1 MPASIHAHAA
11 ISPTRADGRA
21 SYQRARRRASVQ
33 ALLLA
38 LPLIVFL
45 LSTFIAPIALLLARS
60 VENKEVPDSMPA
72 LTRALNAWDGRGV
85 PDEPMFAL
93 LAAGLKDAQ
102 QSGQLGTVARRL
114 NFAQP
119 EFRSLLMRTARSVR
133 DETPPAWKPALIEMD
148 ERWNS
153 PGIWRL
159 LKRAAMSPTP
169 DYLLAAVDAQV
180 TPQGNVAFLPDN
192 SSVYGRAF
200 LRTISISASVTL
212 LCLVLGYPV
221 AWLLANLPARSSNRL
236 MLFVIVPFW
245 TSLLVRTTAWYVLL
259 QPGGVINGLLM
270 GLGLATHPVP
280 LIFNRTGVLIGMTH
294 VLLPYMILAIYSVM
308 KGVSPVYLR
317 AAQSLGAH
325 PFTAFVRV
333 YIPQTL
339 PGVGA
344 GCFLVFVL
352 ALGYYI
358 TPALLGGAGDEMIS
372 QLIALQTNTQLNW
385 GLAGALSAYLVIF
398 TAIFYFLFNR
408 IVGIDRLRFG

>member
-1 MPASIHAHAA
+1 MPASAPARGTG
-11 ISPTRADGRA
+11 SPTRAGGRA
-21 SYQRARRRASVQ
+21 SFQKARRRASAQ

-38 LPLIVFL
+38 LPLLVFL
-45 LSTFIAPIALLLARS
+45 LSTFIAPIGLLLARS
-60 VENKEVPDSMPA
+60 VENHEVPDSMPA
-72 LTRALNAWDGRGV
+72 LTRALDAWDGRGV
-85 PDEPMFAL
+85 PDEHTFAL
-93 LAAGLKDAQ
+93 LAAGLREAQ

-114 NFAQP
+114 NFAQA
-119 EFRSLLMRTARSVR
+119 EFRSLLMRTARQLPA
-133 DETPPAWKPALIEMD
+133 DAPGAWKPTLVELD

-153 PGIWRL
+153 PETWRL
-159 LKRAAMSPTP
+159 LKRAATSPTP
-169 DYLLAAVDAQV
+169 DFLLAAVDAQV
-180 TPQGNVAFLPDN
+180 TPQGAVAFVPDN
-192 SSVYGRAF
+192 ASVYRQAF
-200 LRTISISASVTL
+200 ARTVSISATVTL
-212 LCLVLGYPV
+212 LCLLLGYPV
-221 AWLLANLPARSSNRL
+221 AWLLANLPAKSSNRL
-236 MLFVIVPFW
+236 MLLVIVPFW

-259 QPGGVINGLLM
+259 QPGGVINSLLM
-270 GLGLATHPVP
+270 GLGLATHPLP

-308 KGVSPVYLR
+308 KSVSPVYVR

-325 PFTAFVRV
+325 PFTAFVRI

-372 QLIALQTNTQLNW
+372 QLIAIQTNTQLNW

-408 IVGIDRLRFG
+408 LVGIDRLRFG

>member
-1 MPASIHAHAA
+1 MPVSAPAAASG
-11 ISPTRADGRA
+11 SPTRANGRA
-21 SYQRARRRASVQ
+21 SFQKAQRRASAQ

-38 LPLIVFL
+38 LPLILFL

-60 VENKEVPDSMPA
+60 VQNHEVPDSMPA
-72 LTRALNAWDGRGV
+72 LTRALDAWDGHGV
-85 PDEPMFAL
+85 PDERTFAL
-93 LAAGLKDAQ
+93 LASGLKEAQ
-102 QSGQLGTVARRL
+102 GSGQLGTVARRL

-119 EFRSLLMRTARSVR
+119 EFRSLLMRTARNLPA
-133 DETPPAWKPALIEMD
+133 DAPPAWKPALTQMD

-153 PGIWRL
+153 PEAWRL
-159 LKRAAMSPTP
+159 LKRAAASPTP

-180 TPQGNVAFLPDN
+180 TPQGSVVFVPDN
-192 SSVYGRAF
+192 SSVYRQAF
-200 LRTISISASVTL
+200 LRTISISATVTV
-212 LCLVLGYPV
+212 LCLLLGYPV
-221 AWLLANLPARSSNRL
+221 AWMLANLPAKSSNRL
-236 MLFVIVPFW
+236 MLLVIVPFW

-259 QPGGVINGLLM
+259 QPGGVINSLLM

-280 LIFNRTGVLIGMTH
+280 LIFNRAGVLIGMTH

-308 KGVSPVYLR
+308 KSVSPIYVR

-333 YIPQTL
+333 YVPQTL

-372 QLIALQTNTQLNW
+372 QLIAMQTNTQLNW

-398 TAIFYFLFNR
+398 TAVFYFLFNR

>member
-1 MPASIHAHAA
+1 MPASVHATA
-11 ISPTRADGRA
+11 IGSPMRADGRA
-21 SYQRARRRASVQ
+21 SFQRERRRASIQ

-45 LSTFIAPIALLLARS
+45 LSTFIVPITLLLARS
-60 VENKEVPDSMPA
+60 VENREVSDSMPA
-72 LTRALNAWDGRGV
+72 LTRALDAWDGRGV
-85 PDEPMFAL
+85 PDERIFAL
-93 LAAGLKDAQ
+93 LASGLRKAQ
-102 QSGQLGTVARRL
+102 QSGELGVVARRL
-114 NFAQP
+114 NFAQAGY
-119 EFRSLLMRTARSVR
+119 RSLLLRTARELPP
-133 DETPPAWKPALIEMD
+133 DAPPAWKPALIEID
-148 ERWNS
+148 ERWET
-153 PGIWRL
+153 PELWRL
-159 LKRAAMSPTP
+159 LKRAATSPTP

-180 TPQGNVAFLPDN
+180 TPQGSVAFVPDN
-192 SSVYGRAF
+192 ASVYRQAF
-200 LRTISISASVTL
+200 LRTISIAASVTL
-212 LCLVLGYPV
+212 MCLVLGYPV
-221 AWLLANLPARSSNRL
+221 AWLLANLPAKSGNRL
-236 MLFVIVPFW
+236 MLLVIVPFW

-259 QPGGVINGLLM
+259 QPGGVINSLLM
-270 GLGLATHPVP
+270 GLGLATHPVS

-308 KGVSPVYLR
+308 KSVSPVYVR

-325 PFTAFVRV
+325 PFTAFVRIYV
-333 YIPQTL
+333 PQTL

-372 QLIALQTNTQLNW
+372 QLIAIQTNTQLNW